1 MDAWRREEWAKALLA
16 EDVGGGDLTTEAL
29 TLSGRSGRIR
39 FSARGN
45 YTLAGVEIAERMLQ
59 LCGLRAKRARYS
71 GQLVASG
78 DLLLEGEG
86 DAAALH
92 AGWKA
97 AQTLVEALS
106 GIATAARAIVDAVEA
121 VDTNVR
127 VACTRK
133 TFPGARALCH
143 EAVRAGGAIL
153 HRAGLGETI
162 LVFPEHVAFLD
173 GASLAEVA
181 ARLRRQAP
189 EKKLGVEVGSVAAA
203 GEAIGAGFDVI
214 QLEKFSP
221 ALLAEVAAL
230 ARACKTPPLVA
241 AAGGVTLANAAD
253 YVRAGAGLIVTSAPY
268 AASPREV
275 QVRIEATG

>member
-1 MDAWRREEWAKALLA
+1 MKLRHLEAADAPAFQRLRIEGFALQPREFRYAP
-16 EDVGGGDLTTEAL
+16 EDEAD
-29 TLSGRSGRIR
+29 
-39 FSARGN
+39 
-45 YTLAGVEIAERMLQ
+45 M
-59 LCGLRAKRARYS
+59 
-71 GQLVASG
+71 
-78 DLLLEGEG
+78 
-86 DAAALH
+86 
-92 AGWKA
+92 
-97 AQTLVEALS
+97 
-106 GIATAARAIVDAVEA
+106 
-121 VDTNVR
+121 
-127 VACTRK
+127 
-133 TFPGARALCH
+133 P
-143 EAVRAGGAIL
+143 
-153 HRAGLGETI
+153 
-162 LVFPEHVAFLD
+162 
-173 GASLAEVA
+173 LAEVA